1 MDKLMTK
8 REICELLQI
17 SESTL
22 ERIVADGDLPALRIR
37 GQLRFLREDL
47 LHYLARC
54 GVSEQKSAPRKAQK
68 GPRLVSQ
75 RERYIPGM
83 KVV

>member
-1 MDKLMTK
+1 MEKLMTK
-8 REICELLQI
+8 SEICEMLQI
-17 SESTL
+17 SERTL
-22 ERIVADGDLPALRIR
+22 ERIIADGDLPALRIR

-47 LHYLARC
+47 LRYLARC
-54 GVSEQKSAPRKAQK
+54 GATEDPKPLAQK

-75 RERYIPGM
+75 RERRYIPGM